1 MATRDPALK
10 LNYDDLVLWP
20 DDGKRHELIDG
31 DHYVTPSPMLRHQ
44 DVAGRLYFHITAFL
58 RDHPL
63 GWVYIAPTDVVL
75 SPRNVVVP
83 DLLFVT
89 RERQPV
95 LTPKNLQGA
104 PDLVLEVLSDSTRR
118 TDEVVKRKL
127 YEGFGVVE
135 YWVADP
141 EVDRLRIYRS
151 EGGTFAQAAELS
163 AEAGDSLTTPLLP
176 GLSIPLTE
184 IFPPFLS

>member
-1 MATRDPALK
+1 MATRDPALE
-10 LNYDDLVLWP
+10 LTYDDLALWP
-20 DDGKRHELIDG
+20 DDGKRHEIIDG

-44 DVAGRLYFHITAFL
+44 DVAGRLYSKILTFL
-58 RDHPL
+58 HDHPL

-75 SPRNVVVP
+75 SPKNVLVP

-95 LTPKNLQGA
+95 LTPKNLQGP

-118 TDEVVKRKL
+118 TDEVIKRKL
-127 YEGFGVVE
+127 YERFGVVE

-141 EVDRLRIYRS
+141 VVDRLRIYRS
-151 EGGTFAQAAELS
+151 EGGLFARAVELS
-163 AEAGDSLTTPLLP
+163 VEAGDSLTTPLLP

-184 IFPPFLS
+184 IFPPFPS

>member
-1 MATRDPALK
+1 MATRDPAPK
-10 LNYDDLVLWP
+10 FTYDDLVLWP

-44 DVAGRLYFHITAFL
+44 DVAGQLYFHITAFL

-63 GWVYIAPTDVVL
+63 GRVYIAPTDVVL
-75 SPRNVVVP
+75 SPKNVVVP

-89 RERQPV
+89 RERQLI

-118 TDEVVKRKL
+118 TDEMVKRKL
-127 YEGFGVVE
+127 YERFGVVE

-141 EVDRLRIYRS
+141 VVDRFRIYRS
-151 EGGTFAQAAELS
+151 EDGTFARPVELS

-184 IFPPFLS
+184 IFPSFP

>member
-1 MATRDPALK
+1 MATLNPALK
-10 LNYDDLVLWP
+10 LTYDDLELLP
-20 DDGKRHELIDG
+20 DDGKRHEIIDG

-44 DVAGRLYFHITAFL
+44 DVAGRLYSKILTFL
-58 RDHPL
+58 NDHPL

-75 SPRNVVVP
+75 TPTDVVVP
-83 DLLFVT
+83 DLLFVS
-89 RERQPV
+89 RERQSI

-104 PDLVLEVLSDSTRR
+104 PDLVLEVLSNSTRR
-118 TDEVVKRKL
+118 TDEMVKRKL
-127 YEGFGVVE
+127 YERFGVAE

-141 EVDRLRIYRS
+141 VVDRIRIYRQADA
-151 EGGTFAQAAELS
+151 FARAVELS

-184 IFPPFLS
+184 IFTPSIF

>member
-1 MATRDPALK
+1 MATQDPALE
-10 LNYDDLVLWP
+10 LTYDDLELWP
-20 DDGKRHELIDG
+20 DDGKRHEIIDG
-31 DHYVTPSPMLRHQ
+31 DHYVTPSQMLRHQ
-44 DVAGRLYFHITAFL
+44 DVAGRLYFHVAAFL
-58 RDHPL
+58 DDHPL
-63 GWVYIAPTDVVL
+63 GRVYIAPTDVVL
-75 SPRNVVVP
+75 SPKNVVVP

-89 RERQPV
+89 RERQPI

-104 PDLVLEVLSDSTRR
+104 PDLVLEVVSDSTRR

-127 YEGFGVVE
+127 YERFGVAE

-141 EVDRLRIYRS
+141 VVDRLRIYRR
-151 EGGTFAQAAELS
+151 EGGIFARAVELS

-184 IFPPFLS
+184 IFPPSTP

>member
-1 MATRDPALK
+1 MATRDPALE
-10 LNYDDLVLWP
+10 LTYDDLVLWP
-20 DDGKRHELIDG
+20 DDGKRHEIIDG
-31 DHYVTPSPMLRHQ
+31 DHYATPSPMLRHQ
-44 DVAGRLYFHITAFL
+44 DVAGRLYSKILTFL
-58 RDHPL
+58 HDHPL
-63 GWVYIAPTDVVL
+63 GRVYIAPTDVVL
-75 SPRNVVVP
+75 SPKNVVVP

-127 YEGFGVVE
+127 YERFGVVE

-141 EVDRLRIYRS
+141 VVDRLRIYRS
-151 EGGTFAQAAELS
+151 EGGIFVWAVELS
-163 AEAGDSLTTPLLP
+163 AKAGDSLTTPLLP

-184 IFPPFLS
+184 IFPPFTP